1 LRRPVR
7 RPRREGE
14 EDEVAA
20 AAPNP
25 DDSTSK

>member
-1 LRRPVR
+1 VR

-25 DDSTSK
+25 DDSTGE